1 MPRYIALALFLAC
14 AVAFARGDQQPP
26 VKTVTTG
33 VLVDVTVVDRNGQAV
48 LDLNPDEFELSE
60 DAVRQQLVSVTLVQ
74 NGVARLAK
82 PAPAGQ
88 LAGYD
93 PGAPG
98 TPGADSVPSVTA
110 ILFDRLSPDARPL
123 ARKAALAYV
132 QTLTPPHDYAGVFLA
147 DLSLRTFSP
156 FTNQQ
161 QSLAR
166 AIDQLAGTAPANTAR
181 GAEQGSPRVQGLDP
195 TQPTT
200 AGAESAGGFVNALE
214 REKRLNEMKA
224 QDPSEWMMAR
234 MELRMREGYQ
244 HFLEELEGQS
254 SLAGLRAV
262 VSSMADLPG
271 RKSILYFT
279 ESLPIT
285 SQVKPKFDALIG
297 EANRANITVYP
308 VDAVGLRVHSKE
320 MELSRNVGVAGAQ
333 GVGDAQREKGA
344 WTKELENQDQM
355 LSSRPTAVLGRL
367 AKDTGGFLLENT
379 NDLSAGVARMEQER
393 TTYYL
398 LGYQPTNTKMD
409 GTFRKVSVKVKRP
422 KVTVRARPGYVAAVP
437 LNFRPLILQREERG
451 ARDLLAAG
459 GDPDPQLVRP
469 RRQRADRHPADLL
482 HAGAGGRGQLQWRF
496 GDREPVAQ
504 ELRGGRR
511 IVHVSVQREVERKL
525 RVRGFLN
532 RLAEIRIQQRV
543 ADVQRPRVAGRSIV
557 LVLLGTTDEHKAA
570 HSDP

>member
-1 MPRYIALALFLAC
+1 MRQLLSAAVVVVLLFWSVRA
-14 AVAFARGDQQPP
+14 QQPP

-33 VLVDVTVVDRNGQAV
+33 VLVDVTVVDRNGKAV

-60 DAVRQQLVSVTLVQ
+60 DGVRQQLVSVTLVQ

-93 PGAPG
+93 PAGPG
-98 TPGADSVPSVTA
+98 TAGADSVPSVTA
-110 ILFDRLSPDARPL
+110 ILFDRLSTESRPL

-161 QSLAR
+161 QSLGR

-181 GAEQGSPRVQGLDP
+181 GAEQGSPRMQGLDP
-195 TQPTT
+195 NQPTT
-200 AGAESAGGFVNALE
+200 AGAESGSGFVNALD
-214 REKRLNEMKA
+214 REKRLNEMQPQERMLA
-224 QDPSEWMMAR
+224 H

-262 VSSMADLPG
+262 VSSMTDLPG

-297 EANRANITVYP
+297 EANRANITFYP

-320 MELSRNVGVAGAQ
+320 MELSPNVGVAGAQ
-333 GVGDAQREKGA
+333 GIGDAQREKGA
-344 WTKELENQDQM
+344 WTKELENQEQM

-379 NDLSAGVARMEQER
+379 NDLGAGVARMQQER

-398 LGYQPTNTKMD
+398 LAYQPTNAKLD

-422 KVTVRARPGYVAAVP
+422 KVTVRARPGYVAAV
-437 LNFRPLILQREERG
+437 QR
-451 ARDLLAAG
+451 
-459 GDPDPQLVRP
+459 
-469 RRQRADRHPADLL
+469 
-482 HAGAGGRGQLQWRF
+482 
-496 GDREPVAQ
+496 
-504 ELRGGRR
+504 
-511 IVHVSVQREVERKL
+511 
-525 RVRGFLN
+525 
-532 RLAEIRIQQRV
+532 
-543 ADVQRPRVAGRSIV
+543 
-557 LVLLGTTDEHKAA
+557 
-570 HSDP
+570 

>member
-1 MPRYIALALFLAC
+1 MRQLLSAAVVVVLLFWSVRA
-14 AVAFARGDQQPP
+14 QQPP

-33 VLVDVTVVDRNGQAV
+33 VLVDVTVVDRNGKAV

-60 DAVRQQLVSVTLVQ
+60 DGVRQQLVSVTLVQ

-93 PGAPG
+93 PAGPG
-98 TPGADSVPSVTA
+98 TAGADSVPSVTA
-110 ILFDRLSPDARPL
+110 ILFDRLSTESRPL

-161 QSLAR
+161 QSLGR

-181 GAEQGSPRVQGLDP
+181 GAEQGSPRMQGLDP
-195 TQPTT
+195 NQPTT
-200 AGAESAGGFVNALE
+200 AGAESGSGFVNALD
-214 REKRLNEMKA
+214 REKRLNEMQPQERMLA
-224 QDPSEWMMAR
+224 H

-262 VSSMADLPG
+262 VSSMTDLPG

-297 EANRANITVYP
+297 EANRANITFYP

-333 GVGDAQREKGA
+333 GIGDAQREKGA
-344 WTKELENQDQM
+344 WTKELENQEQM

-379 NDLSAGVARMEQER
+379 NDLGAGVARMQQER

-398 LGYQPTNTKMD
+398 LAYQPTNAKLD

-422 KVTVRARPGYVAAVP
+422 KVTVRARPGYVAAV
-437 LNFRPLILQREERG
+437 QR
-451 ARDLLAAG
+451 
-459 GDPDPQLVRP
+459 
-469 RRQRADRHPADLL
+469 
-482 HAGAGGRGQLQWRF
+482 
-496 GDREPVAQ
+496 
-504 ELRGGRR
+504 
-511 IVHVSVQREVERKL
+511 
-525 RVRGFLN
+525 
-532 RLAEIRIQQRV
+532 
-543 ADVQRPRVAGRSIV
+543 
-557 LVLLGTTDEHKAA
+557 
-570 HSDP
+570 